1 MAHATALKPIFMGQI
16 RTAEVHAWMAIA
28 QLAQKRLMET
38 AILVLAGLFQLPEAF
53 AKNVEL
59 ESFPAGE
66 APTVQVVL
74 QEEFQRRQVVQLVNH
89 VGPEPTKVRI
99 NSAKHAREALFPEKA
114 ARLAVHVRLDVL
126 LESPGRVNNVLV
138 ERFLLMEAV
147 SVAAALLESIL
158 GQEAA
163 AVPNVRQ
170 EQSHRLQAAVRVKL
184 AVPERMKLTG
194 KSVTHAHKAK
204 FLQWQAVQLA
214 AHVMLAVLQKR
225 P

>member
-1 MAHATALKPIFMGQI
+1 MNNAPMEPFLRQDEVSVKAVLLGPFLTLEAT
-16 RTAEVHAWMAIA
+16 
-28 QLAQKRLMET
+28 
-38 AILVLAGLFQLPEAF
+38 
-53 AKNVEL
+53 
-59 ESFPAGE
+59 
-66 APTVQVVL
+66 VVPNAL
-74 QEEFQRRQVVQLVNH
+74 QEQSQ
-89 VGPEPTKVRI
+89 
-99 NSAKHAREALFPEKA
+99 
-114 ARLAVHVRLDVL
+114 
-126 LESPGRVNNVLV
+126 
-138 ERFLLMEAV
+138 RFLAAPSVGNVQQAPSLLQEAV
-147 SVAAALLESIL
+147 SVAIVLLDSFL
-158 GQEAA
+158 RQEAA

>member
-1 MAHATALKPIFMGQI
+1 M
-16 RTAEVHAWMAIA
+16 
-28 QLAQKRLMET
+28 
-38 AILVLAGLFQLPEAF
+38 
-53 AKNVEL
+53 N
-59 ESFPAGE
+59 
-66 APTVQVVL
+66 
-74 QEEFQRRQVVQLVNH
+74 
-89 VGPEPTKVRI
+89 
-99 NSAKHAREALFPEKA
+99 
-114 ARLAVHVRLDVL
+114 D
-126 LESPGRVNNVLV
+126 VLV
-138 ERFLLMEAV
+138 EPFLKKEAV
-147 SVAAALLESIL
+147 SVAAVPLETIL

-214 AHVMLAVLQKR
+214 AHVMLAVLQRR